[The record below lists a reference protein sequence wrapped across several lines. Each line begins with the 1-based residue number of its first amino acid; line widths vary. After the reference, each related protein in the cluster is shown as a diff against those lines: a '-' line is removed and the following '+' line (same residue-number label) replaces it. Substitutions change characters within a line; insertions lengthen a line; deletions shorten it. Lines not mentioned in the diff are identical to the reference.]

1 MIKVLKIA
9 VGQAPQEIE
18 ITGDLKSMQEQVD
31 GFIEPVYFLLGKNKF
46 VMMVNEEG
54 RLHGREVNV
63 NATFLLNRMASTL
76 GQPDVMTVIVGD
88 VFIARTNGRR
98 EKTLNEQELLELQAL
113 INDASLWWDRSGKSD
128 VDSAL
133 KRPMYSVFT
142 L

>member
-18 ITGDLKSMQEQVD
+18 ITGNLKSMQEQVD
-31 GFIEPVYFLLGKNKF
+31 GFIEPVYFLLGKKKF
-46 VMMVNEEG
+46 VMIVNEEG
-54 RLHGREVNV
+54 RLHDREVNV
-63 NATFLLNRMASTL
+63 NATFLLNRMAGTL

-128 VDSAL
+128 VDFAL
-133 KRPMYSVFT
+133 KRPMYRVFA

>member
-54 RLHGREVNV
+54 RLHDREVNV

-88 VFIARTNGRR
+88 VFVARTNGRR